1 MGRHSVLGAV
11 AGQGLWKGLGDA
23 VSKPRGKPFRNGFA
37 PALAVALSLSAAPP
51 APALDANEMF
61 DDPAKEAR
69 AREIGRELRCLV
81 CQNES
86 IFDSNAGLARDLRVL
101 VRERMEAGDSDRE
114 VLAYVAERY
123 GDFVLLKPR
132 VTGQTL
138 LLWGAP
144 AIFLL
149 LGLMAIHAYHRGRK
163 RTPVT
168 ALTEEERRE
177 ARRLLE
183 GGPR

>member
-1 MGRHSVLGAV
+1 MKRL
-11 AGQGLWKGLGDA
+11 
-23 VSKPRGKPFRNGFA
+23 
-37 PALAVALSLSAAPP
+37 ALALAFALTSATAALSLDAA
-51 APALDANEMF
+51 EMF
-61 DDPAKEAR
+61 DDPAEEAR

-81 CQNES
+81 CRNES

-101 VRERMEAGDSDRE
+101 VRERMQAGDSDAE
-114 VLAYVAERY
+114 VIAYIAERY

-138 LLWGAP
+138 VLWAAP

-149 LGLMAIHAYHRGRK
+149 LGAATIVAYHRGR
-163 RTPVT
+163 RRDTG
-168 ALTEEERRE
+168 AARLTDEERRE

-183 GGPR
+183 GAR

>member
-1 MGRHSVLGAV
+1 MKRRALKRNPKSRFETASH
-11 AGQGLWKGLGDA
+11 A
-23 VSKPRGKPFRNGFA
+23 VSKPRRQGLLKGL
-37 PALAVALSLSAAPP
+37 ALALALTLAPG
-51 APALDANEMF
+51 ARALDAAEMF
-61 DDPAKEAR
+61 DDPAREAR
-69 AREIGRELRCLV
+69 ARDIGRELRCLV

-101 VRERMEAGDSDRE
+101 VRERMDAGDSDAE

-138 LLWGAP
+138 VLWGAP

-149 LGLMAIHAYHRGRK
+149 LGAGAVLAYHRGR
-163 RTPVT
+163 RRAPAA
-168 ALTEEERRE
+168 ALSSEERLE
-177 ARRLLE
+177 AQRLLR
-183 GGPR
+183 GGDA